1 MPYDLRG
8 RRVLVTAASRGL
20 GALAAKR
27 FAQEGC
33 KIALNYFSSHDAAET
48 VVNDIKKAG
57 ATVAMLQGDAGD
69 IGVCEKLVEDTV
81 KELGGIDIVVS
92 NACWQVNV
100 KSQHALCRAAVPHFN
115 ANPQGG
121 VFLMTSSV
129 AGNTQSG
136 SSMAY
141 SVTKAAGLHLMKCL
155 AATQGPKVR
164 VNAVLPGW
172 LDTDWG
178 AANLPPDAKKV
189 LTEKAVLKRIP
200 SLEDTVDAF
209 VMLAKNESM
218 TGAKVQVG
226 KFH

>member
-48 VVNDIKKAG
+48 VVSDIKKAG
-57 ATVAMLQGDAGD
+57 ATVVMLQGGYTKKSTFGD
-69 IGVCEKLVEDTV
+69 LHGLTDEEWDR
-81 KELGGIDIVVS
+81 
-92 NACWQVNV
+92 CWQVNV